1 MFINSNQTETM
12 AQHTEEYKSKTI
24 KINEEGNKIEL
35 DIDGSSV
42 NCWLDEDA
50 KKYRSAETPYKDF
63 DSLTDLAK
71 EIIDN
76 Q

>member
-24 KINEEGNKIEL
+24 KINEEGNKLTEVPSIA
-35 DIDGSSV
+35 GSMKMP
-42 NCWLDEDA
+42 
-50 KKYRSAETPYKDF
+50 KKYRSAEAPYKEF